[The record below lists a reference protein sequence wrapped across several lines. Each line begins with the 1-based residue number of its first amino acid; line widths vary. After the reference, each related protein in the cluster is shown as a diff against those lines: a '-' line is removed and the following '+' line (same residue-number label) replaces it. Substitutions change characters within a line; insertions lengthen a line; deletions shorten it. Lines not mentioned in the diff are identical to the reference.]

1 MNSLKLTL
9 SAFTVMSLAACASNP
24 AEPKLDYQTG
34 GAKKEVSLAVP
45 PDLTTPNMDPRY
57 VIPQG
62 AVTATQIANAGKR
75 GPEATGNPA
84 LLPQVKDIHIERD
97 GAQRWLAIDN
107 KSPDQIWPQL
117 KQFWQEMGFV
127 MASEEPQIGLM
138 QTEWAENRAKLPNDG
153 LRKLFEKVGL
163 GNVYSTSERDQFVI
177 RMERSRNGVNVFF
190 GHKGM
195 EEVFDSKNKD
205 TTVWQPRPS
214 DPNLEAALL
223 GRFMMYLGLNEEQVT
238 QQLAQKEVPTGGLA
252 RISGNSVELQDSG
265 ERAYRRVGLALDRV
279 GLTVIQEN
287 RERGLYLVQAADLE
301 ADAIKTNKPGIL
313 TRWFSKKD
321 QDVAVAEKPQ
331 LIVSVAPSAQ
341 GHTAVTILNQDG
353 SPYQGKDANTFLSRL
368 QTELR

>member
-9 SAFTVMSLAACASNP
+9 SALAVMSLTACASSNP
-24 AEPKLDYQTG
+24 AEPKLDYQSPS
-34 GAKKEVSLAVP
+34 APKEVSLAVP

-75 GPEATGNPA
+75 GQQVTGNPA

-107 KSPDQIWPQL
+107 KTADEIWPQL

-177 RMERSRNGVNVFF
+177 RMERSNNGVNVFF

-195 EEVFDSKNKD
+195 EEVYDSKNKD

-223 GRFMMYLGLNEEQVT
+223 GRFMMYLGLNEEQVS
-238 QQLAQKEVPTGGLA
+238 QQLAQNDAPTGSLA
-252 RISGNSVELQDSG
+252 RIVGNTVELQDSG

-287 RERGLYLVQAADLE
+287 RERALYLVKPADLE
-301 ADAIKTNKPGIL
+301 ADAIKTDKPGVF
-313 TRWFSKKD
+313 TRWFGKK
-321 QDVAVAEKPQ
+321 QEAVVEEKPQ
-331 LIVSVAPSAQ
+331 LIVSVVPTSQ
-341 GHTAVTILNQDG
+341 GTSAVTILNEDG

>member
-1 MNSLKLTL
+1 MNSLKRSL
-9 SAFTVMSLAACASNP
+9 SALAILSLAACASNNP
-24 AEPKLDYQTG
+24 AEPKLDY
-34 GAKKEVSLAVP
+34 KSPSMPKEVSLAVP

-62 AVTATQIANAGKR
+62 AVTATQIANAGK
-75 GPEATGNPA
+75 GGAQVTGNPA

-107 KSPDQIWPQL
+107 KSPDQVWPQL

-177 RMERSRNGVNVFF
+177 RMERSAKGVNVFF

-195 EEVFDSKNKD
+195 EEVYDSKNKD

-223 GRFMMYLGLNEEQVT
+223 GRFMMYLGLNEEQVS
-238 QQLAQKEVPTGGLA
+238 QQLAQKDVPAGGLA
-252 RISGNSVELQDSG
+252 RIVGNSVELQDSG
-265 ERAYRRVGLALDRV
+265 ERAFRRVGAALDRV

-287 RERGLYLVQAADLE
+287 RERALYLVKPADLE
-301 ADAIKTNKPGIL
+301 ADAIKTDKPGVF
-313 TRWFSKKD
+313 TRWFGKK
-321 QDVAVAEKPQ
+321 QETVAEEKPQ
-331 LIVSVAPSAQ
+331 LIVSVAPTGAN
-341 GHTAVTILNQDG
+341 TVTVTILQEDG